1 MNINLAPLSISELEQ
16 LIADANTLIEKKK
29 NESIRNAKAEI
40 EKIAAEAGLTIEE
53 LMGIAK
59 PAGGGGKGSRKP
71 AAVKFRHPKD
81 ENLTW
86 SGRGKRPN
94 WLQDELANGKKLE
107 DFAV

>member
-1 MNINLAPLSISELEQ
+1 MNINLAPLSIKELEQ

-29 NESIRNAKAEI
+29 AESIRNAKAEVA
-40 EKIAAEAGLTIEE
+40 KIAAEAGVSIEE
-53 LMGIAK
+53 LLGLGGASGGAK
-59 PAGGGGKGSRKP
+59 GVRKP

-81 ENLTW
+81 ESLTW

-94 WLQDELANGKKLE
+94 WLQDELAKGKKLE